1 VNNPVTIADRIDE
14 LAQQH
19 GGLRAAAREVDCDA
33 AYLYRL
39 RRSEKSAPSDKVLA
53 KLGLKRVVTYVREE

>member
-1 VNNPVTIADRIDE
+1 MSCATTVADRIDE
-14 LAQQH
+14 LVEQY
-19 GGLRAAAREVDCDA
+19 GGLRAAARAIDCDV